1 MYATDYPKT
10 FKPGFLWG
18 GATAASQI
26 EGAWNIDGKKLSGA
40 ECIKGAK
47 EGDTHSTLDE
57 ATHASIE
64 AAIKSKSDK
73 EYPKRHGNDFYHRYP
88 EDIKLLSKMGF
99 KAFRIS
105 IAWSRIFPNG
115 DELKP
120 NEAGLAF
127 YDRVFDELHKYG
139 IEPVV
144 TLSHYEMPIGLTLKY
159 NGWASRQAITDF
171 TRYTATV
178 FKRYRNKVKYWMT
191 FNEINTGTTGFHA
204 TGALEDGL
212 KTEDEKLQLRYQAL
226 HHQFIAS
233 SLATK
238 QLHEIIPGAK
248 MGCMLAR
255 MQTYPATC
263 NPDDVIMAQKID
275 RLNLFFT
282 DVQVRGEYPEYMN
295 RYFAEHHIVIKML
308 AGDQALLKKYPVDYL
323 SFSYYMS
330 SATSATPKH
339 DATSKATNN
348 PYAVR
353 NQYLKQTPWGWQI
366 DPKGLRVAL
375 NTLWDR
381 YRVPLFVVEN
391 GMGTYDKVSADGK
404 IHDSYRIAYLRAHI
418 EQMKEAV
425 KDGVNLMGYLTW
437 APIDLVSFSTS
448 QMSKRYGFVY
458 VDLDDEGNGT
468 MNRTPKDSFYWY
480 KQVIASNGEDL
491 GDKK

>member
-10 FKPGFLWG
+10 FPENFLWG

-47 EGDTHSTLDE
+47 EGDINSTLDDATLKSITE
-57 ATHASIE
+57 AVNSN
-64 AAIKSKSDK
+64 SDK
-73 EYPKRHGNDFYHRYP
+73 EYPKRHGNDFYHHYK
-88 EDIKLLSKMGF
+88 EDIRLLADMGF

-115 DELKP
+115 DELTP
-120 NEAGLAF
+120 NEKGLEF
-127 YDRVFDELHKYG
+127 YDHVFDEMRKYN

-144 TLSHYEMPIGLTLKY
+144 TLSHYEMPVGLTLKY
-159 NGWASRQAITDF
+159 NGWASRQAISDF
-171 TRYTATV
+171 TRYTETV
-178 FKRYRNKVKYWMT
+178 FRRYKDKVKYWMT

-212 KTEDEKLQLRYQAL
+212 KTENEKLQLRYQAL
-226 HHQFIAS
+226 HHQFVAS

-263 NPDDVIMAQKID
+263 NPADVVMAQKVD

-295 RYFAEHHIVIKML
+295 RYFAEHDITIKML
-308 AGDQALLKKYPVDYL
+308 VGDQQILKKYPVDYL

-330 SATSATPKH
+330 SATTAKKVNDPTAEATGNQH
-339 DATSKATNN
+339 
-348 PYAVR
+348 AVR
-353 NQYLKQTPWGWQI
+353 NEYLTTTPWGWQI
-366 DPKGLRVAL
+366 DPQGLRIAL

-381 YRVPLFVVEN
+381 YRKPLFIVEN
-391 GMGTYDKVSADGK
+391 GMGSYDKISKDGK
-404 IHDSYRIAYLRAHI
+404 IHDDYRINYLRAHI
-418 EQMKEAV
+418 EQMKEAI
-425 KDGVNLMGYLTW
+425 KDGVQLMGYLTW

-458 VDLDDEGNGT
+458 VDLDDNGNGT
-468 MNRTPKDSFYWY
+468 MKRIPKDSFYWY
-480 KQVIASNGEDL
+480 KKVIATNGENLD
-491 GDKK
+491 